1 MRIFCAEHAFA
12 QQVKSCPEYNSYCDI
27 ECIIHWEMQY
37 VIVIYLVFRLV
48 TFEVVH
54 SNSSTCMGNASNTS
68 EKKSTV
74 ILNIF
79 FHVLIT
85 QDIFKTMI
93 MSFKSYLFKKKI

>member
-1 MRIFCAEHAFA
+1 MWNISSFGKFIRPDYI
-12 QQVKSCPEYNSYCDI
+12 SYYDT

-37 VIVIYLVFRLV
+37 VIYLVFRLV

-74 ILNIF
+74 F
-79 FHVLIT
+79 FG
-85 QDIFKTMI
+85 
-93 MSFKSYLFKKKI
+93 KSNQNCSIY

>member
-1 MRIFCAEHAFA
+1 
-12 QQVKSCPEYNSYCDI
+12 
-27 ECIIHWEMQY
+27 MQY

-74 ILNIF
+74 F
-79 FHVLIT
+79 FLVNQIKIAVYIKYFFSCIDNT
-85 QDIFKTMI
+85 RYFQDDDYKF
-93 MSFKSYLFKKKI
+93 